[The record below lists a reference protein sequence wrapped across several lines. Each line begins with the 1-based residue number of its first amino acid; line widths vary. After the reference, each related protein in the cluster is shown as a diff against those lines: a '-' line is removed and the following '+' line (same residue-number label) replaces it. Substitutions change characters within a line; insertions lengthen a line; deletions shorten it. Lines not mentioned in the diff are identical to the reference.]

1 MAPSPT
7 PGRIPAGRP
16 GHPLTHFA
24 PHRPDVSDR
33 GHEVPMRAM
42 IGDETQLSAAG
53 WLPGSRRGWWIDP
66 ATGHE
71 LPEWRAAGIA
81 RRDAAPSPTA
91 PVTPPPTGGACS

>member
-1 MAPSPT
+1 MGRSPS

-16 GHPLTHFA
+16 GRPLTHFA
-24 PHRPDVSDR
+24 PYRPDVSDR

-42 IGDETQLSAAG
+42 IGDETLLLAAG

-71 LPEWRAAGIA
+71 LPDWRAARIA
-81 RRDAAPSPTA
+81 RREAAPSPKP
-91 PVTPPPTGGACS
+91 PVTPPPAGGACS